1 MLKIEELSYSYQD
14 RQAVCGASFEVREG
28 ECLGLLGPNGAGK
41 TTAISCMVGLLS
53 AWQGAMFWHGEP
65 FQPALQASDRGQLG
79 FVPQEIALYANLTAE
94 ENLDLFGEL
103 NGLGKAERRKAVE
116 KNLELAGLV
125 DRQKDLVRTFSGG
138 MQRRLNLAAGLMH
151 SPSLVLLDEP
161 TVGVDPQSRN
171 HLFETLLQLKADGV
185 SLLYTTHFMEEAQ
198 RLCDRIAIMNEGSV
212 IAVGTPQELAEQ
224 SGEPESD
231 LEKIFLKLTGRSL
244 RDD

>member
-53 AWQGAMFWHGEP
+53 DWQGAMSWRDKP
-65 FQPALQASDRGQLG
+65 FQPALQTADRGRLG

-103 NGLGKAERRKAVE
+103 NGLGKVERRQAVE

-125 DRQKDLVRTFSGG
+125 DRRKDLVRTFSGG

-185 SLLYTTHFMEEAQ
+185 SLLYTTHYMEEAQ
-198 RLCDRIAIMNEGSV
+198 RLCDRIAIMNEGRV

-224 SGEPESD
+224 SGEPEAD
-231 LEKIFLKLTGRSL
+231 LEKVFLKLTGRSL

>member
-14 RQAVCGASFEVREG
+14 RQAVCGASFEIREG

-53 AWQGAMFWHGEP
+53 DWQGAMSWRDKP

-103 NGLGKAERRKAVE
+103 NGLSKGERRQAVE

-125 DRQKDLVRTFSGG
+125 DRRKDLVRTFSGG

-185 SLLYTTHFMEEAQ
+185 SLLYTTHYMEEAQ
-198 RLCDRIAIMNEGSV
+198 RLCDRIAIMNEGRV
-212 IAVGTPQELAEQ
+212 IAVGTPQELAE
-224 SGEPESD
+224 
-231 LEKIFLKLTGRSL
+231 
-244 RDD
+244 

>member
-53 AWQGAMFWHGEP
+53 DWQGAMSWHGKP
-65 FQPALQASDRGQLG
+65 FQPALQAADRGLLG

-103 NGLGKAERRKAVE
+103 NGLGKAERRQAVE
-116 KNLELAGLV
+116 KNLKLAGLE
-125 DRQKDLVRTFSGG
+125 DRRKDLVRTFSGG

-171 HLFETLLQLKADGV
+171 HLFETLVQLKADGV
-185 SLLYTTHFMEEAQ
+185 SLLYTTHYMEEAQ
-198 RLCDRIAIMNEGSV
+198 RLCDRIAIMNEGRV
-212 IAVGTPQELAEQ
+212 IAVGTPKELAEQ
-224 SGEPESD
+224 SGEPEAD
-231 LEKIFLKLTGRSL
+231 LEKVFLKLTGRSL